1 MHFPASTS
9 ALLARHGFDE
19 ARFASQRAQLARGF
33 DPTLALVKG
42 QVTSVSP
49 GALVECPSPTP
60 GVRAEHEARGLEA
73 LRRGQVA
80 LVMLAGGMATRFGG
94 VAKACSPCLP
104 ERSFLALRLGQL
116 ARQRA
121 QLGVEVPVALMT
133 SFATEEAIAAHLAQH
148 ARFGLPERDV
158 LSFGQGVSVRLT
170 PEGEPFVEDD
180 GSPSLYAPG
189 HGDLPWAMARA
200 GVTET
205 LRARGVRTLFVC
217 NVDNMGASVDPAVL
231 GAHLALGAQMSAETV
246 ARLPSDVGGG
256 TACINGRNQ
265 LVEGF
270 RLPAGVDPQ
279 TLLGFNT
286 NTFYLAVEALDPSRP
301 AAFHPVAKQVSGRK
315 AVQFERI
322 LGELSED
329 LDCHFLQVSRDLE
342 AGRFLPVKTP
352 EDLRALV
359 PVLEDRY
366 R

>member
-1 MHFPASTS
+1 MAFPPATQ
-9 ALLARHGFDE
+9 ALLTRHGFDE
-19 ARFASQRAQLARGF
+19 GRFAAQRAQLARGF
-33 DPTLALVKG
+33 DPKLALVKG
-42 QVTSVSP
+42 RVTPVAP
-49 GALVECPSPTP
+49 DALIECPAPAAS
-60 GVRAEHEARGLEA
+60 VRAEHEARGLDA

-104 ERSFLALRLGQL
+104 GRSFLGLRLGQL
-116 ARQRA
+116 SRQRTE
-121 QLGVEVPVALMT
+121 LGLEVPVVLMT
-133 SFATEEAIAAHLAQH
+133 SFATDDAIAAHLAEH
-148 ARFGLPERDV
+148 ARYGLPERDV
-158 LSFGQGVSVRLT
+158 VTFCQGISVRLT
-170 PEGEPFVEDD
+170 PEGEPFLEDD

-200 GVTET
+200 GVTES
-205 LRARGVRTLFVC
+205 LRARGVHTLFVC

-231 GAHLALGAQMSAETV
+231 GAHLVQGAPMAAETV
-246 ARLPSDVGGG
+246 ARLTTDVGGG
-256 TACINGRNQ
+256 AACIDGRNQ

-270 RLPAGVDPQ
+270 RLPPGVDPQ
-279 TLLGFNT
+279 QLLGFNT
-286 NTFYLAVEALDPSRP
+286 NTFYLSVGAVDPSRP

-329 LDCHFLQVSRDLE
+329 LDCRFLQVSRDLHT
-342 AGRFLPVKTP
+342 GRFLPIKTP

-359 PVLEDRY
+359 PVLEARY